1 MSRSPVAKYRV
12 PVRISSLHVP
22 EKFFPV
28 NICLFE
34 NRKHCAGGQFRMV
47 GNRHE
52 SPGFRMQEMNM
63 TAGLPYRFKS
73 KFCKDLNN
81 FKS

>member
-1 MSRSPVAKYRV
+1 
-12 PVRISSLHVP
+12 VP

-34 NRKHCAGGQFRMV
+34 NCKYCSGGQFRMV
-47 GNRHE
+47 GNGHE
-52 SPGFRMQEMNM
+52 PPGFRMQEMNM
-63 TAGLPYRFKS
+63 TAGLPDRFKS
-73 KFCKDLNN
+73 EICEDLDN